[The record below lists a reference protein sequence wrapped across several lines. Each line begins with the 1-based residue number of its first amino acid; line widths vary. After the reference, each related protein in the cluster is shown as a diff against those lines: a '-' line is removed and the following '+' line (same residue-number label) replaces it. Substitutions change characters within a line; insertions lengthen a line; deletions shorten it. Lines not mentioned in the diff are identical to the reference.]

1 MRMRSFQVCRCGEP
15 LQMSEK
21 TAPEPKGTEVLLR
34 TLAAGVCHSDIHI
47 WEGYYELGGGKR
59 LQLLERGIKLPLT
72 MGHENVGEVVAVG
85 PDAKGVKVGEIKL
98 ANPWIGCGECV
109 VCKRGEENLCK
120 TPRNLGVFTDGGY
133 ATHVMVPHPRHL
145 FDIGKLT
152 PVQAAPL
159 ACSGITT
166 FSALKKIGSMIKDEP
181 VVIMGAGGL
190 GLMAIAL
197 HKAMGGKSVIMVD
210 IDPVKREAALK
221 AGAAMA
227 IDGRAPDAAK
237 QIQAATNGGAWSVID
252 FVGSS
257 DTVKLAIDSLVVKGG
272 KIVVVGLFGGDITV
286 STPFFPM
293 RAMTIQ
299 GSYVGSLPE
308 MKELLELVGRTGV
321 PSVPLH
327 ERPLEE
333 ANAALNDLKAGKV
346 VGRVVLTPA

>member
-1 MRMRSFQVCRCGEP
+1 MRSFQVCRCGEP
-15 LQMSEK
+15 LQLSEK
-21 TAPEPKGTEVLLR
+21 PTPQPVGTEVLLKVK
-34 TLAAGVCHSDIHI
+34 AAGVCHSDIHI
-47 WEGYYELGGGKR
+47 WDGYYELGGGKR

-85 PDAKGVKVGEIKL
+85 PDAKGVKIGDVRL

-133 ATHVMVPHPRHL
+133 SDFLIVPHPRHL

-159 ACSGITT
+159 ACSGVTA
-166 FSALKKIGSMIKDEP
+166 FSALKKVGSMIKDEP

-210 IDPVKREAALK
+210 IDPIKCEAAKK
-221 AGAAMA
+221 AGAVVV

-237 QIQAATNGGAWSVID
+237 QIIDATNGGAWSVID

-257 DTVKLAIDSLVVKGG
+257 DTAKLAVAALVPKGG
-272 KIVVVGLFGGDITV
+272 RVIIVGLFGGDITV
-286 STPFFPM
+286 PTPYFPM

-308 MKELLELVGRTGV
+308 MKELLELVGRTGA
-321 PSVPLH
+321 PPVPLH
-327 ERPLEE
+327 ERPLED
-333 ANAALNDLKAGKV
+333 ANAALNELKAGKV

>member
-1 MRMRSFQVCRCGEP
+1 MRMFQVCTCGQP
-15 LQMSEK
+15 LQLNEK
-21 TAPEPKGTEVLLR
+21 PTPEPAGTEVLLR
-34 TLAAGVCHSDIHI
+34 VKAAGVCHSDIHI
-47 WEGYYELGGGKR
+47 WDGYYELGGGKR

-72 MGHENVGEVVAVG
+72 MGHENVGKVVAVG
-85 PDAKGVKVGEIKL
+85 PDAKDVKVGDVRL

-109 VCKRGEENLCK
+109 VCRRGEENLCK

-133 ATHVMVPHPRHL
+133 ATHLMVPHPRHL
-145 FDIGKLT
+145 FDIGNLT

-159 ACSGITT
+159 ACSGVTA
-166 FSALKKIGSMIKDEP
+166 FGALKKLGPVIADEP

-197 HKAMGGKSVIMVD
+197 HKAMGGKSVVMVD

-221 AGAAMA
+221 AGAIAA

-237 QIQAATNGGAWSVID
+237 QIQAATNGGAWSVVD

-257 DTVKLAIDSLVVKGG
+257 DTVKLAVDSLVTKGG
-272 KIVVVGLFGGDITV
+272 KIVVVGLFGGDITL

-308 MKELLELVGRTGV
+308 MKELLELVSRTGAPPV
-321 PSVPLH
+321 PIR
-327 ERPLEE
+327 ERPLEDV
-333 ANAALNDLKAGKV
+333 NFALNDLRAGKV
-346 VGRVVLTPA
+346 VGRVVLTQAS

>member
-1 MRMRSFQVCRCGEP
+1 MRSFQVCRCGEP
-15 LQMSEK
+15 LQVAEK
-21 TAPEPKGTEVLLR
+21 EAPEPKGSEVLLK

-85 PDAKGVKVGEIKL
+85 PEVKGVKVGDIRL
-98 ANPWIGCGECV
+98 ANPWIGCGECA

-133 ATHVMVPHPRHL
+133 ATHVMVPHSRHL

-166 FSALKKIGSMIKDEP
+166 FSALKKIGSIIKDEP

-197 HKAMGGKSVIMVD
+197 HKAMGGKSVVMVD

-221 AGAAMA
+221 AGAVAA

-257 DTVKLAIDSLVVKGG
+257 DTVKLAIDSLTTKGG
-272 KIVVVGLFGGDITV
+272 KIVVVGLFGGDVTV

-327 ERPLEE
+327 ERPLED

-346 VGRVVLTPA
+346 VGRVVLTP